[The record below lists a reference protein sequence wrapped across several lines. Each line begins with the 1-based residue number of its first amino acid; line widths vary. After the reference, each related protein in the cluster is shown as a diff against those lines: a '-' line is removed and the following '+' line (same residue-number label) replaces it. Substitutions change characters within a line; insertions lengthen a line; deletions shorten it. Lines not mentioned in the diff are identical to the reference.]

1 MKLTAV
7 QLRRLIKEEVT
18 KALGEAKMPDMK
30 EKLASVFEEFG
41 LDVSKDTLEQI
52 MDLAQS
58 ETDPDLDR
66 PLSSKHGAG
75 VVTKRSFDPRASSGE
90 YEYDPEF

>member
-7 QLRRLIKEEVT
+7 QLRSIIKEEVT
-18 KALGEAKMPDMK
+18 NALGEAKMPDMK

-41 LDVSKDTLEQI
+41 LDVSPDTLEQI

-58 ETDPDLDR
+58 ETDPDLE
-66 PLSSKHGAG
+66 SSFTMPDPSEK
-75 VVTKRSFDPRASSGE
+75 VRDDIKKRGMFGR
-90 YEYDPEF
+90 